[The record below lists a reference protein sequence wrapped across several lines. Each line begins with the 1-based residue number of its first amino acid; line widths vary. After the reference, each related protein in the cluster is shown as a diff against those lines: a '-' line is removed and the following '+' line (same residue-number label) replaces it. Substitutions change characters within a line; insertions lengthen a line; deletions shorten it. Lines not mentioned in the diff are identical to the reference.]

1 VLVEAIQFQCHECK
15 AKIFMHF
22 IDGKWEQPNK
32 CINIDCRSRIFNPE
46 KHTAKTSFFQRIRIQ
61 EIEND
66 MRDINAGKLP
76 KTIDCEIRD
85 DLIDACI
92 SGDIVTVCGI
102 MKTEVQNDAKGFGG
116 GGGKCNKNNRA
127 LHASYIDVNSVKS
140 SNTEYLLLDSEGGST
155 TSDNKVSMAELNL
168 IHKIAERKDVFP
180 LLIKSICPSIFG
192 HELPKTGQLL
202 SLFGGTDYRLKNKA
216 SAGEFSDFM
225 ICQNDKGNNNN
236 EDEDDEN
243 SKN

>member
-1 VLVEAIQFQCHECK
+1 
-15 AKIFMHF
+15 
-22 IDGKWEQPNK
+22 
-32 CINIDCRSRIFNPE
+32 
-46 KHTAKTSFFQRIRIQ
+46 
-61 EIEND
+61 
-66 MRDINAGKLP
+66 
-76 KTIDCEIRD
+76 
-85 DLIDACI
+85 
-92 SGDIVTVCGI
+92 
-102 MKTEVQNDAKGFGG
+102 
-116 GGGKCNKNNRA
+116 
-127 LHASYIDVNSVKS
+127 
-140 SNTEYLLLDSEGGST
+140 
-155 TSDNKVSMAELNL
+155 MAELNL